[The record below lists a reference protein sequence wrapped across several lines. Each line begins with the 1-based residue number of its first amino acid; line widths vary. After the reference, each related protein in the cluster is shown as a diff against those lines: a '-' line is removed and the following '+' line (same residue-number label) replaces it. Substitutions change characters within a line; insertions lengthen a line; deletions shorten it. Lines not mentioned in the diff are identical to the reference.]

1 MKYLI
6 FSDSLLSDTFDI
18 NKFNFLKN
26 IISISDRV
34 IINGDFWE
42 GYDFTIEEFINSK
55 WNKLFKLLIAKKA
68 IYLFG
73 NHDKKEYSN
82 NKVKEF
88 SVRQLQKLTIKSENK
103 TFYLEHGDKIVPLWD
118 KYFKRMPRIINKIL
132 YYLERNAFL
141 LLGIKGVGI
150 LYKKFNEKMIKK
162 VAKKL
167 KKNEF
172 LVCGHSHF
180 MEFDEKNHFI
190 NSGIIKH
197 GIGQY
202 ITIEDGEIEMHN
214 EKY

>member
-6 FSDSLLSDTFDI
+6 FSDSHLSDTFDI

-202 ITIEDGEIEMHN
+202 IIIDNGKIELHN
-214 EKY
+214 ERY